1 MYFKGRS
8 CVPQSDR
15 GGFLDF
21 AGENIVDSGN
31 GDGVGSTSS
40 TGEASSISRFVM
52 IIGETNFVAVII
64 GIREFWESWKG
75 VLVRVWYYLNHKF
88 PVGNAEISVTTVTG
102 GLLILIIAVFLSR
115 TLSRLM
121 ERQITKKAYLE
132 PGLRYTLA
140 RLIQYITI
148 ALGVVWAFKFTFNPD
163 LTSIAV
169 LFSALS
175 VGIRF
180 GLRAI

>member
-1 MYFKGRS
+1 
-8 CVPQSDR
+8 
-15 GGFLDF
+15 
-21 AGENIVDSGN
+21 
-31 GDGVGSTSS
+31 
-40 TGEASSISRFVM
+40 M
-52 IIGETNFVAVII
+52 IIAETNAVGFIF
-64 GIREFWESWKG
+64 GIREFWQSWKG
-75 VLVRVWYYLNHKF
+75 VFSRVAVYLGHQFK
-88 PVGNAEISVTTVTG
+88 VGNAEFSATSLTG
-102 GLLILIIAVFLSR
+102 GLLILILTVLLSR
-115 TLSRLM
+115 TLSRLF

-140 RLIQYITI
+140 RLVQYLTV